1 MITGLIEKKDEKIFL
16 KRWKRVNGNGSNGSG
31 NNSLHLSPVVYQTSQ
46 IGEKVSFSI
55 GHSWAERIEKKLYS
69 YKVVAAEDV
78 IIPAGVY
85 KCYKVIEEV
94 EDGIKNY
101 YWFAPAIGLI
111 KWEIG
116 KIKGILQT
124 CLQNDDNEA

>member
-1 MITGLIEKKDEKIFL
+1 MITVLIEKKDEKIFL

-46 IGEKVSFSI
+46 IGEKVAFSI

-85 KCYKVIEEV
+85 KCYKVMEEA
-94 EDGIKNY
+94 EYGIKNF
-101 YWFAPAIGLI
+101 YWFSSNVGLV
-111 KWEIG
+111 KWEMG
-116 KIKGILQT
+116 NIKGILQD
-124 CLQNDDNEA
+124 CLQNKDK